1 MATFKHVIA
10 IVIAFGAFALA
21 APAPAPAS
29 DVTGKELLS
38 VLPGKT
44 ILGSN
49 SKCKTITYN
58 VMPIAAGA
66 EKGDITIDCDGR
78 KDDGKWWVDG
88 DKLCKQFNNFSGGNK
103 FCFDVKKDGSGELAF
118 YRAWDGTKTNMR
130 LKK

>member
-1 MATFKHVIA
+1 MITSKHVIA
-10 IVIAFGAFALA
+10 VVIAFGALSLA
-21 APAPAPAS
+21 VPASATAS

-49 SKCKTITYN
+49 NKCNTITYM

-66 EKGDITIDCDGR
+66 EKGDITIDCDGK
-78 KDDGKWWVDG
+78 KDEGKWWVDG
-88 DKLCKQFNNFSGGNK
+88 DKLCKQFNIFSNGNR
-103 FCFDVKKDGSGELAF
+103 FCFDVKKDDSGEMAF
-118 YRAWDGTKTNMR
+118 YRADGSKTNMR

>member
-1 MATFKHVIA
+1 MIKSKHVMA
-10 IVIAFGAFALA
+10 AVIAFGAFALA
-21 APAPAPAS
+21 VPAPATAS

-44 ILGSN
+44 ILSSN
-49 SKCKTITYN
+49 NKCDTITYM

-103 FCFDVKKDGSGELAF
+103 FCFDVKKDDSGEMAF
-118 YRAWDGTKTNMR
+118 YRADGSKTKMR